1 MPRRDGLPRRGVR
14 RLASKVEQ
22 EETVATA
29 LRGGGGG
36 DGLPWV
42 PRREARRPSVGTA
55 ARGGLP
61 RRGVRRRKV
70 DSVVR
75 AATANSE
82 RSRATRE
89 GSKYSTVQLNS

>member
-14 RLASKVEQ
+14 RLASKVEP

-29 LRGGGGG
+29 RRGRDG

-42 PRREARRPSVGTA
+42 PRREARRPSVGAA

>member
-29 LRGGGGG
+29 RRGGG

-42 PRREARRPSVGTA
+42 PRCAPRRPSVGAA